1 MENEL
6 NLEVMDNTSADAEV
20 IKFYLNDEH
29 FTEIKVFLENEDYA
43 MAKDATKGLY
53 LLAMELRLFK
63 LYETLLDIY
72 DDLEAEF
79 YKDVIGH
86 YEDMY
91 AEYLRL
97 KGVYENV

>member
-6 NLEVMDNTSADAEV
+6 NLEVIDNTSADAEV
-20 IKFYLNDEH
+20 IRFYLNDEH

-53 LLAMELRLFK
+53 LLAMQLRLFG
-63 LYETLLDIY
+63 LYQALLDIY
-72 DDLEAEF
+72 EDLEAEF

-86 YEDMY
+86 YDTMFEEYSKLKEVY
-91 AEYLRL
+91 A
-97 KGVYENV
+97 NV

>member
-29 FTEIKVFLENEDYA
+29 FTEIRVFLENEDYA

-53 LLAMELRLFK
+53 LLAMQLRLFG
-63 LYETLLDIY
+63 LYEALLEIY
-72 DDLEAEF
+72 EDLDAEF

-86 YEDMY
+86 YEDMFE
-91 AEYLRL
+91 EYSKL
-97 KGVYENV
+97 KEVYTNV